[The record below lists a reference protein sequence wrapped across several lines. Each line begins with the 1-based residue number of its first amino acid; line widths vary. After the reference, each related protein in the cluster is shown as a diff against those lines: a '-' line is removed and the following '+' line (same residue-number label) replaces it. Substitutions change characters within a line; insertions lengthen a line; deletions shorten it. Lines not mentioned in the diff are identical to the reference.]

1 MFGAPPPGVVPVS
14 SELVEPLSSELVEP
28 LSSEL
33 VEPLSVGLVAV
44 EGIISALQ
52 PTWKLPRQLS
62 PSAEQNHS

>member
-14 SELVEPLSSELVEP
+14 SELVEPLSELVEP

-44 EGIISALQ
+44 EGIRSAYM
-52 PTWKLPRQLS
+52 R
-62 PSAEQNHS
+62 

>member
-1 MFGAPPPGVVPVS
+1 MGKARTNREEYMFGAPPPGVVPVS

-44 EGIISALQ
+44 EGIRSAC
-52 PTWKLPRQLS
+52 RR
-62 PSAEQNHS
+62 